1 MQDLRAAVN
10 DAKQAVGG
18 GSKLAR
24 ALGLTRQAVYQWD
37 SIPSDRVLRVEEV
50 TGVPRH
56 RLRPD
61 LYPENREREAVA
73 S

>member
-10 DAKQAVGG
+10 EAKQAAGG

-24 ALGLTRQAVYQWD
+24 ALGLRRQAVYQWD
-37 SIPSDRVLRVEEV
+37 KVPPGHVLRVEEV

-61 LYPENREREAVA
+61 LYPEDRERE
-73 S
+73 